1 MSPFEVAAAIEERLR
16 RLAQPERAVPMQ
28 AYLLGQ
34 FAFLGLPAP
43 TRRAAVKDLV
53 THPAP
58 DAAAVLATAEELW
71 RLPEREFRYAAIDVL
86 RHHRRLLRP
95 AHLPAIKRFLL
106 ADPWWETV
114 DGLAVVVGA
123 ILRDEA
129 RSEGGGAVIDGRL
142 GRRFEHV
149 GPASRHAAPTRLAS
163 GHGPTKARGIC
174 AVAGERPGFLHP
186 QGDRLGAAR
195 LRALES
201 RVRSKFCRDQPGK
214 AVQFDRARGMQEARE
229 RLLRRRRQHCQYIWP
244 RSR

>member
-95 AHLPAIKRFLL
+95 AHLPAIKRLLL

-129 RSEGGGAVIDGRL
+129 RSEAGARSSMDDWVVDSSMWVRRVAMLHQLGWRL
-142 GRRFEHV
+142 DTDQR
-149 GPASRHAAPTRLAS
+149 RLAAYALS
-163 GHGPTKARGIC
+163 LASDRDFFIRKAIGWALR
-174 AVAGERPGFLHP
+174 
-186 QGDRLGAAR
+186 DYAR
-195 LRALES
+195 WNPEF
-201 RVRSKFCRDQPGK
+201 VRNFVGTN
-214 AVQFDRARGMQEARE
+214 RE
-229 RLLRRRRQHCQYIWP
+229 RLSSLTAREACKKLG
-244 RSR
+244 SAC